1 MTLKINSM
9 YKVDGGFIIPRSHIH
24 QNKGDAFCIVE
35 VLQGGENHFVKKHT
49 TFNRKEL
56 RKVLGLGKG
65 DKVEIL

>member
-9 YKVDGGFIIPRSHIH
+9 YKVDGGFIIPRSHIY

-35 VLQGGENHFVKKHT
+35 VLQGGESHFVKKHT

-65 DKVEIL
+65 EKVEII

>member
-9 YKVDGGFIIPRSHIH
+9 YKVAGGYVIPRSHFSE
-24 QNKGDAFCIVE
+24 DAAPNFAIFE
-35 VLQGGENHFVKKHT
+35 VLQGGESHFVKKHT

-65 DKVEIL
+65 EKVEIL